1 MHQMGC
7 YIKFT
12 LITSALLFCDG
23 KNERARAGD
32 SRKTGEKSYTEREET
47 SKDALDFLMESPE
60 TEMLVGN
67 EVGKG
72 GKQDPSADKK
82 AWSDTCKKKK
92 AVTGQEHLYSE
103 WTGRRCEPKAGNIF

>member
-1 MHQMGC
+1 MGC

-67 EVGKG
+67 EVRKG
-72 GKQDPSADKK
+72 GGGEQAGSLNRQKSSVWHMQKEE
-82 AWSDTCKKKK
+82 
-92 AVTGQEHLYSE
+92 G
-103 WTGRRCEPKAGNIF
+103 GRRSRTPLQWMDR